1 MTDRAPRRI
10 SVLIVD
16 DEPPARA
23 LLTEYLAE
31 QPGFETVAEC
41 ANGFDAVRRID
52 ELEPDLVL
60 LDIQMP
66 KLDGFEVLEL
76 IHHAPQIVF
85 TTAHDEYA
93 LKAFEVQAVDYL
105 LKPFSQDRFA
115 QALERARQRIEEGAG
130 QPLAELARARRDQG
144 RPSDRVVVRDGAEIH
159 VVPRRAIDYI
169 ESDDDYAVIHTG
181 DRRLR
186 KKQTL
191 AELEKLLDEA
201 GFVRIHRCY
210 LINVDRLV
218 RIEPYAKDSRVAF
231 LRNGARLPVSRSG
244 YARLREW
251 L

>member
-1 MTDRAPRRI
+1 MAERSKI

-16 DEPPARA
+16 DEAPARA
-23 LLTEYLAE
+23 LLREYLAARSD
-31 QPGFETVAEC
+31 FELAGEC

-52 ELEPDLVL
+52 ELRPDLVL

-76 IHHAPQIVF
+76 IQAAPQIVF

-93 LKAFEVQAVDYL
+93 IKAFEVQAVDYL
-105 LKPFSQDRFA
+105 LKPISSERFEE
-115 QALERARQRIEEGAG
+115 ALERARDRIERGAG
-130 QPLAELARARRDQG
+130 QPLAELARMRRERT

-159 VVPRRAIDYI
+159 VVPRDSIDYI
-169 ESDDDYAVIHTG
+169 ESDDDYAVIHAAG
-181 DRRLR
+181 RKLR

-191 AELEKLLDEA
+191 AELERQLEDG

-210 LINVDRLV
+210 LVNVDRLA
-218 RIEPYAKDSRVAF
+218 RIEPYAKDSRIAF
-231 LRNGARLPVSRSG
+231 LRGGARLPVSRSG

>member
-1 MTDRAPRRI
+1 MADTKI
-10 SVLIVD
+10 SVVVVD
-16 DEPPARA
+16 DEAPARA
-23 LLTEYLAE
+23 LLAEYLAE
-31 QPGFETVAEC
+31 QEGFELVAEC
-41 ANGFDAVRRID
+41 ANGFEAVRQID
-52 ELEPDLVL
+52 ELQPDLVL

-76 IHHAPQIVF
+76 LHHSPQIVF

-105 LKPFSQDRFA
+105 LKPFSEGRFA
-115 QALERARQRIEEGAG
+115 EALERARRRVREDAV
-130 QPLAELARARRDQG
+130 QPLGELARMRRERN
-144 RPSDRVVVRDGAEIH
+144 RPNDRVVVREGAEIH
-159 VVPRRAIDYI
+159 VVPRAAIDYI
-169 ESDDDYAVIHTG
+169 ESDDDYAVIHTS

-191 AELEKLLDEA
+191 AELERLLEDG

-244 YARLREW
+244 YSRLREW